1 MEDFAHRYLQSVT
14 ELLQRIDEEEGQA
27 IEEGAGLLADAVE
40 EGQCIYA
47 FGCTHS
53 SLPVQDLVYRAGGL
67 MLINPILAPG
77 ISSLDVHPA
86 TMTSAM
92 ERLAGYAQV
101 LLDNKGINRGDV
113 LIVVSMSGRNQV
125 PVEMAMLAR
134 ERGIKV
140 IGVTALDYTE
150 QVPSRHSSGKKMCEF
165 ADVVIDTKVPK
176 GDAILE
182 DERVPQKFSPASGV
196 ASTAVLQALVAAT
209 IEELLARDIDPPIFV
224 SANLPGGQ
232 ERNEEMLEKYGDRVL
247 YL

>member
-1 MEDFAHRYLQSVT
+1 MEKFASHYLQKMAD
-14 ELLQRIDEEEGQA
+14 LLHRMDEEEGQV
-27 IEEGAGLLADAVE
+27 IEEGADLLADAIE
-40 EGQCIYA
+40 TGQRIYA

-92 ERLAGYAQV
+92 ERLEGFAQV
-101 LLDNKGINRGDV
+101 LLDNKGIQSGDV
-113 LIVVSMSGRNQV
+113 LIVVSMSGRTQV
-125 PVEMAMLAR
+125 PIEMAMLAR

-140 IGVTALDYTE
+140 IAVTAMDYTK
-150 QVPSRHSSGKKMCEF
+150 QVPSRHPSGKKMYEF
-165 ADVVIDTKVPK
+165 ANVVIDTKVPK
-176 GDAILE
+176 GDAVLE
-182 DERVPQKFSPASGV
+182 DERLPQKFAPASGV
-196 ASTAVLQALVAAT
+196 ASTAALQALLAAT
-209 IEELLARDIDPPIFV
+209 VEELLARDIDPPIFV

-232 ERNEEMLEKYGDRVL
+232 ERNDKMLEKYGDRVL